1 MYLERTAFNGALA
14 SSEKNK
20 NIKHGVLEQLF
31 FIIRFLRVAQK
42 PLHDKSV
49 LQMTSSIGA
58 MVMTI
63 LYPAP
68 AMWLLIDFYKKL
80 LI

>member
-42 PLHDKSV
+42 PLHDNQRYNDKQHRCNGNDNTVSGTRNV
-49 LQMTSSIGA
+49 AAHRFFI
-58 MVMTI
+58 
-63 LYPAP
+63 
-68 AMWLLIDFYKKL
+68 KKF
-80 LI
+80 I